1 MTKENRE
8 RDTRQKRERER
19 KEFVGIRDAIAFYPD
34 IDKTFMD
41 AGIKPRK
48 NRYGQE
54 VLPKFEFIRQGGG
67 LDLLDKIGI
76 AGGVSKLAGGGIA
89 KEGGVESGVAP
100 ESGPTPDGPKGLFSA
115 IKYVKKS

>member
-1 MTKENRE
+1 MAQEQVQLE
-8 RDTRQKRERER
+8 FSRQRRERER
-19 KEFVGIRDAIAFYPD
+19 KEFVGNRDAILFYPD
-34 IDKTFMD
+34 INKTFRD
-41 AGIKPRK
+41 AGIDPTKD
-48 NRYGQE
+48 
-54 VLPKFEFIRQGGG
+54 KFKTIYQGGG